1 MSSDDGRT
9 INASGKLIPVQKS
22 GPHAR
27 HLHPNGPMLP
37 PAVTLAALEASKPNS
52 YTTAL
57 QNSIIVSDLCPYY
70 IF

>member
-57 QNSIIVSDLCPYY
+57 
-70 IF
+70 